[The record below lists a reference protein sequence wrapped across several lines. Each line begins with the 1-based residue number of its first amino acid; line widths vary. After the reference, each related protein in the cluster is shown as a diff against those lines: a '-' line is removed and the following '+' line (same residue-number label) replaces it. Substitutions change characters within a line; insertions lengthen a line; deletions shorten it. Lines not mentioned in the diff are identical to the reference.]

1 MIELRNPARTQLLSL
16 ENINNMNIKKLEKK
30 INIYLVTFVTDK

>member
-16 ENINNMNIKKLEKK
+16 ENINNMDIKKLEKK
-30 INIYLVTFVTDK
+30 

>member
-1 MIELRNPARTQLLSL
+1 MIELRNLARTQLLFL
-16 ENINNMNIKKLEKK
+16 ENINNMDIKKLEKK

>member
-1 MIELRNPARTQLLSL
+1 MIELRNLARTQLLSL
-16 ENINNMNIKKLEKK
+16 ENISNMDIKKLEKK

>member
-1 MIELRNPARTQLLSL
+1 MIELKNLARTQLLSL
-16 ENINNMNIKKLEKK
+16 ENINNMDIKKLEKK

>member
-16 ENINNMNIKKLEKK
+16 ENINNMDIKKLEKK

>member
-16 ENINNMNIKKLEKK
+16 ENINNMDIKKLEKK
-30 INIYLVTFVTDK
+30 NKYLFGNICYR

>member
-1 MIELRNPARTQLLSL
+1 MIELRNLAKTQLLSL
-16 ENINNMNIKKLEKK
+16 ENISNMDIKKLEKK

>member
-1 MIELRNPARTQLLSL
+1 MIEFRNPARTQLLSL
-16 ENINNMNIKKLEKK
+16 ENINNMDIKKLEKK

>member
-16 ENINNMNIKKLEKK
+16 ENINNMDIKKLEKK
-30 INIYLVTFVTDK
+30 INIYLVTFITDK